1 LGRPASAPRGTV
13 NLPVQRAS
21 TILFDSLAELDRA
34 RVSKHKPGE
43 LYYGAMG
50 TQTAF
55 ALEEAMAALD
65 GGYGAVA
72 VGTGLAACTTALLA
86 FARQG
91 DHLLVTDSVYD
102 PTRAFCDGM
111 LAALGVE
118 TTYFDP
124 LIGEGIRDLI
134 RPNTRVIFL
143 ESPGS
148 HTFEVQDVPGICRVA
163 REREIVTMLD
173 NTWATPLYFRALEHG
188 VDIVIHAATKYVGG
202 HSDVLVGVI
211 VANEV
216 CYARVRDAAVTLGL
230 CLSPDDAYLALR
242 GMRTMSVRMEHQQ
255 RNALELARWLQA
267 RPEVARVLHPA
278 LPEDP
283 GHALWKRDFLGSSG
297 LFAFVLPPAPR
308 EALAAFLDDMR
319 LFGMG
324 YSWGGFESLILP
336 GMPSEKRKAAR
347 WDPAQ
352 GTLIRVNLGLEHI
365 EDLRNDLAAGLERW
379 KDTRSQS
386 DMRIV

>member
-1 LGRPASAPRGTV
+1 MPI
-13 NLPVQRAS
+13 QRAS
-21 TILFDSLAELDRA
+21 TILFESLAELDRA
-34 RVSKHKPGE
+34 RTSKHRPGE

-55 ALEEAMAALD
+55 AFEEAMTAFD

-124 LIGEGIRDLI
+124 LVGDGIHELI

-148 HTFEVQDVPGICRVA
+148 HTFEVQDVPTICRIA
-163 REREIVTMLD
+163 REHAICTMLD

-202 HSDVLVGVI
+202 HSDILVGVI
-211 VANEV
+211 VTGEAH
-216 CYARVRDAAVTLGL
+216 YAPVREAAIALGQ

-242 GMRTMSVRMEHQQ
+242 GLRTMSVRMEYQQ
-255 RNALELARWLQA
+255 RNALALARWLQT
-267 RPEVARVLHPA
+267 RPEVIRVLHPA
-278 LPEDP
+278 LPDDP
-283 GHALWKRDFLGSSG
+283 GHAIWKRDFLGSSG

-308 EALAAFLDDMR
+308 EALAAMLDSMK

-324 YSWGGFESLILP
+324 YSWGGFESLIIP

-352 GTLIRVNLGLEHI
+352 GTLMRINVGLEEI
-365 EDLRNDLAAGLERW
+365 GDLQRDLAAGLERW
-379 KDTRSQS
+379 KTARSQS
-386 DMRIV
+386 DVHI